1 MDNTAG
7 NNMPFS
13 SDRSA
18 KSDTPLQ
25 KAASGAHGAVE
36 SIARKINEAAD
47 NAKPTIER
55 VAAKAHVAVD
65 KAAGAAAP
73 AAEWIA
79 AKAKN
84 LDETQRKLVD
94 DTCHFVAEHPIKS
107 IVIAFG
113 AGVLIS
119 RLLR

>member
-1 MDNTAG
+1 MENTAG
-7 NNMPFS
+7 NTMPFS
-13 SDRSA
+13 PNGSA

-36 SIARKINEAAD
+36 SIAGKINEVAD

-55 VAAKAHVAVD
+55 VVAKAHVAVD

-73 AAEWIA
+73 AADWIA
-79 AKAKN
+79 ARAKN

-94 DTCHFVAEHPIKS
+94 DTCRFVAEHPIKS
-107 IVIAFG
+107 IVIALG